1 MKKII
6 SIMIAMLM
14 VLGLV
19 STQCF
24 AEETKKINVV
34 TTTFPI
40 YDWTRNILGDN
51 IDHYNLEMLLD
62 NGVDLHSYQPSVDDI
77 VKIGNADLF
86 IYTGG
91 VSDTWAKD
99 AINNATN
106 KNIKVINL
114 VETLGDKAKAEELVE
129 GMEDHDDDHDHD
141 DHDHDDEDHDDH
153 DHDDE
158 DHDDHDHEDE
168 DHDEHEHHHEH
179 IDEHVWLSLKNAD
192 KLCKAIA
199 EQLCAIDP
207 QNADS
212 IMKNYEEYSK
222 QLEDLDDE
230 YEDAVEKSTNKTIL
244 VADRFPFRYLVDDY
258 DLKYYAAFSGCS
270 AESEA
275 SFETV
280 AFLAKKLNE
289 LKLKNVLTIDGRT
302 NKIAETVIQTSEN
315 KDQNILV
322 LDSMQSVSAEAVKN
336 GASYLTIMKDNL
348 EVLKQALQ

>member
-19 STQCF
+19 STQSF

-40 YDWTRNILGDN
+40 YDWTRNLLGDN

-99 AINNATN
+99 AISNATN
-106 KNIKVINL
+106 KDIRVINL
-114 VETLGDKAKAEELVE
+114 VETLGGKAKAEELVE
-129 GMEDHDDDHDHD
+129 GMEDHDDD
-141 DHDHDDEDHDDH
+141 DHDHEDEDHDDH

-168 DHDEHEHHHEH
+168 DHDDHDEHEHHHEH

-192 KLCKAIA
+192 DLCKAIA

-222 QLEDLDDE
+222 QLNDLDDE
-230 YEDAVEKSTNKTIL
+230 YEEAVEQSPNKTII

-280 AFLAKKLNE
+280 AFLANKLNE

-322 LDSMQSVSAEAVKN
+322 LNSMQSVSEEAVKN

>member
-19 STQCF
+19 STQSF

-199 EQLCAIDP
+199 EQLCAIDQ

>member
-6 SIMIAMLM
+6 SIMMAMLM
-14 VLGLV
+14 VLSLV
-19 STQCF
+19 STQSF

-99 AINNATN
+99 AISNATN

-141 DHDHDDEDHDDH
+141 HDDEDHDDH

-158 DHDDHDHEDE
+158 DHDDHDHDDEDE

-179 IDEHVWLSLKNAD
+179 IDEHVWLSLENA
-192 KLCKAIA
+192 KVLCKAIA
-199 EQLCAIDP
+199 EQLCELDP

-222 QLEDLDDE
+222 QLDDLDDE
-230 YEDAVEKSTNKTIL
+230 YEDAVEKSPNKTIL

-280 AFLAKKLNE
+280 AFLANKLNE

-302 NKIAETVIQTSEN
+302 NKIAETVIQTSEK

>member
-19 STQCF
+19 STQGF
-24 AEETKKINVV
+24 AEEAKKINVV

-40 YDWTRNILGDN
+40 YDWTRNLLGDN

-99 AINNATN
+99 AISNATN
-106 KNIKVINL
+106 KDIRVINL
-114 VETLGDKAKAEELVE
+114 VETLGNKAKAEELVE
-129 GMEDHDDDHDHD
+129 GMEDHDDDDHDHD
-141 DHDHDDEDHDDH
+141 DHDHDDEDD
-153 DHDDE
+153 
-158 DHDDHDHEDE
+158 

-179 IDEHVWLSLKNAD
+179 IDEHVWLSLENAD
-192 KLCKAIA
+192 DLCKAIA

-222 QLEDLDDE
+222 QLNDLDDE
-230 YEDAVEKSTNKTIL
+230 YEEAVEQSPNKTII

-280 AFLAKKLNE
+280 AFLANKLNE

-322 LDSMQSVSAEAVKN
+322 LNSMQSVSEEAVKN

>member
-19 STQCF
+19 STQSF

-199 EQLCAIDP
+199 EQLCAIDQ

-244 VADRFPFRYLVDDY
+244 VADRLPLRYLVDDY

>member
-19 STQCF
+19 STQGF
-24 AEETKKINVV
+24 AEEAKKINVV

-40 YDWTRNILGDN
+40 YDWTRNLLGDN

-99 AINNATN
+99 AISNATN
-106 KNIKVINL
+106 KDIRVINL
-114 VETLGDKAKAEELVE
+114 VETLGNKAKAEELVE
-129 GMEDHDDDHDHD
+129 GMEDHD
-141 DHDHDDEDHDDH
+141 DDH

-179 IDEHVWLSLKNAD
+179 IDEHVWLSLENAD
-192 KLCKAIA
+192 DLCKAIA

-222 QLEDLDDE
+222 QLNDLDDE
-230 YEDAVEKSTNKTIL
+230 YEEAVEQSPNKTII

-280 AFLAKKLNE
+280 AFLANKLNE

-322 LDSMQSVSAEAVKN
+322 LNSMQSVSEEAVKN

>member
-19 STQCF
+19 STQGF
-24 AEETKKINVV
+24 AEEAKKINVV

-40 YDWTRNILGDN
+40 YDWTRNILGEN
-51 IDHYNLEMLLD
+51 ADHYNIEMLLD

-99 AINNATN
+99 AISNATN
-106 KNIKVINL
+106 KDIRVINL

-129 GMEDHDDDHDHD
+129 GMEDHDDD
-141 DHDHDDEDHDDH
+141 DHDHE
-153 DHDDE
+153 DE

-230 YEDAVEKSTNKTIL
+230 YEEAVEQSPNKTII

-280 AFLAKKLNE
+280 AFLANKLNE

-302 NKIAETVIQTSEN
+302 NKIAETVIQTSKN

-322 LDSMQSVSAEAVKN
+322 LNSMQSVSAEAVQN